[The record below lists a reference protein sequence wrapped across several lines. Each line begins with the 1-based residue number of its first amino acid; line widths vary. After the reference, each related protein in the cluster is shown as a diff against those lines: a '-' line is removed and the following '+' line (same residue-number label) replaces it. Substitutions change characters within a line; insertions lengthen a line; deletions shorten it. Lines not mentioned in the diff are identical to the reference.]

1 MLMTLSSPYLFL
13 ELALLVFLLGFGW
26 EQWRL
31 SEMCSRWFL
40 LPAVCLA
47 CFWFAIDQVALR
59 LNLWTFPVSETS
71 SFRLLSLPVEEYVLF
86 FLHTLVCLIFLRH
99 YSQDG

>member
-1 MLMTLSSPYLFL
+1 MTLSSPYLFL

-31 SEMCSRWFL
+31 SELFSSWFL

-59 LNLWTFPVSETS
+59 LNLWTFPVSVTS
-71 SFRLLSLPVEEYVLF
+71 TFRLLSLPVEEYLLF

>member
-1 MLMTLSSPYLFL
+1 MTLSSPYLFL
-13 ELALLVFLLGFGW
+13 ELAIFVFMLGFGW

-31 SEMCSRWFL
+31 SELCSRWFL

-47 CFWFAIDQVALR
+47 CFWFAIDQIALR
-59 LNLWTFPVSETS
+59 LNLWTFPTSETS
-71 SFRLLSLPVEEYVLF
+71 TFRLLSLPVEEYVLF

>member
-1 MLMTLSSPYLFL
+1 MTLSSPYLFL
-13 ELALLVFLLGFGW
+13 ELAILVFMLGFGW

-31 SEMCSRWFL
+31 SELCSGWYL

-47 CFWFAIDQVALR
+47 CFWFAIDQIALR

-71 SFRLLSLPVEEYVLF
+71 TFRLLSLPVEEYVLF

-99 YSQDG
+99 YSQEG